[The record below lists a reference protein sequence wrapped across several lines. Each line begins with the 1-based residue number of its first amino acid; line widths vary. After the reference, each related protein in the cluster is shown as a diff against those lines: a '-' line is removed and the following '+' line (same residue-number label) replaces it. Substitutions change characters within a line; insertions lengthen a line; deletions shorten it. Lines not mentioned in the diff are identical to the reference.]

1 MGDWNVKGCLIPLV
15 TPFDERG
22 RLDEPALRNLVNYLI
37 EEQAADAILPCG
49 TTGESP
55 TLSHKEHMMVIE
67 VVQEE
72 TGGRVPVIA
81 GTGSNSTAE
90 AIEMTVAAEK
100 LGVDGS
106 LQVSPY
112 YNRPSQEGIYQHYRA
127 IAESTSLPL
136 ILYNIPFRTGRNIE
150 LDTMLRLSEIDN
162 IVGVKEASGDIL
174 QVGAIIEETRKAG
187 VEFFIYSGEDPVTFL
202 VLCLGGHGCIAA
214 VGHVLGAEFSRM
226 CRLVW
231 EGKVEEARDIHFRV
245 LPLVRALFYEPN
257 PTAIKQALNWM
268 GIEVGGLRLPL
279 LAMTDKGKE
288 TLRTGHAGAGKGI
301 PRGLSLKVPQDST
314 DLTATK
320 SAMEKRLASWPR
332 AIRVRLKRGGHN
344 VSRGDRPGHPE
355 GGPQA

>member
-1 MGDWNVKGCLIPLV
+1 MGEWNVKGCLIPLV
-15 TPFDERG
+15 TPFDDRG
-22 RLDEPALRNLVNYLI
+22 ELDEAGLRNLVNYLI
-37 EEQAADAILPCG
+37 EEQAADALIPCG

-55 TLSHKEHMMVIE
+55 TLNHEEHMTVIE
-67 VVQEE
+67 VVREE
-72 TGGRVPVIA
+72 TAGRVPVIA

-112 YNRPSQEGIYQHYRA
+112 YNRPSQQGIYEHYRA

-150 LDTMLRLSEIDN
+150 VETMLRLCEIEN

-174 QVGAIIEETRKAG
+174 QVCSIIEETRRAG
-187 VEFFIYSGEDPVTFL
+187 KDFFVYSGEDPVTFL
-202 VLCLGGHGCIAA
+202 VLCLGGQGCIAA

-231 EGKVEEARDIHFRV
+231 EGNLEEARELHYRV
-245 LPLVRALFYEPN
+245 LPLVRALFCEPN

-268 GIEVGGLRLPL
+268 GVPVGGMRLPL
-279 LAMTDKGKE
+279 LAMTAGGRD
-288 TLRTGHAGAGKGI
+288 TLRAAMLELGK
-301 PRGLSLKVPQDST
+301 
-314 DLTATK
+314 
-320 SAMEKRLASWPR
+320 AS
-332 AIRVRLKRGGHN
+332 
-344 VSRGDRPGHPE
+344 PE
-355 GGPQA
+355 DCR